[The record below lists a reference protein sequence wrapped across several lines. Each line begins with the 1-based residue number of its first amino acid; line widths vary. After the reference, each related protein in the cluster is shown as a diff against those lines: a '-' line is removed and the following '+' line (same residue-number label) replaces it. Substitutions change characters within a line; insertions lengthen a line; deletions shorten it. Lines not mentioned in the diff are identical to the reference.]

1 MTGEPDKRTRGRP
14 KTFDRAHTLGVAVD
28 SYWRDGVDAVS
39 LNEICRRAGVAKP
52 GLYREF
58 GDEDHLMDA
67 VLDRYHTDVLQPILA
82 SLDRDQPFDEAV
94 NRLLALLTRPARD
107 GRPSGCMIAKMRA
120 ARSRLGPVTG
130 ARLDRIRAEALGAY
144 TAWLRRSVERGEVTL
159 RESLET
165 TAAYVDAQLTLAL
178 NRIAAGEDPTT
189 VRVHA
194 HMAFTAISIAD
205 AHDPGR

>member
-1 MTGEPDKRTRGRP
+1 MTDEPIRRPRGRP
-14 KTFDRAHTLGVAVD
+14 KTFDRAHTLDVAVD

-67 VLDRYHTDVLQPILA
+67 VLARYHTIVLAPILG
-82 SLDRDQPFDEAV
+82 SLDSDQPFNQAKDS
-94 NRLLALLTRPARD
+94 LLAMLTRPASPE
-107 GRPSGCMIAKMRA
+107 RPAGCMIAKMRA
-120 ARSRLGPVTG
+120 VRPRLGPVAAG
-130 ARLDRIRAEALGAY
+130 RLDRIRVEAIAAY
-144 TAWLRRSVERGEVTL
+144 AAWLRRGVERGEIEL

-178 NRIAAGEDPTT
+178 NRIAAGEDPET
-189 VRVHA
+189 VRIHA
-194 HMAFTAISIAD
+194 RMAFTAITHGSD
-205 AHDPGR
+205 KDLG